1 MKYGISSISIIPVRN
16 EPSHRS
22 EMVTQVLFGEHFRI
36 LECLISWCRIELAFD
51 SYIGWVSKKNITPLK
66 KSEFINLEKFN
77 APVISSLEKVI
88 PSSGKQTN
96 FTIVPGSSI
105 PFYNAKKNRFDIAG
119 ETYKFEDQVKLSV
132 EKPDRNEIQ
141 KTAFSYLHSPYL
153 WGGRTPF
160 GTDCSGFIQ
169 ILFKIHGMRLPRDV
183 QQQAKQGIL
192 VNFITE
198 AKEGDI
204 AFFDNDEGE
213 IEHVGLLLKDNQ
225 IIHSSGKVRIDN
237 LDQQGIFNTDTGTYS
252 HNLRVIK
259 RILKDE
265 GME

>member
-51 SYIGWVSKKNITPLK
+51 GYIGWVSKKNITPLK
-66 KSEFINLEKFN
+66 KSEFINLEKIN
-77 APVISSLEKVI
+77 APVISSFEKII
-88 PSSGKQTN
+88 PSSGQQTN

-132 EKPDRNEIQ
+132 EKPYRNEIQ
-141 KTAFSYLHSPYL
+141 KTAFFYLHSPYL

-169 ILFKIHGMRLPRDV
+169 ILFKIHGMRLPRDA
-183 QQQAKQGIL
+183 QQQAKHGIL

-237 LDQQGIFNTDTGTYS
+237 LDQQGIFNTDKGTYS
-252 HNLRVIK
+252 HNLRLIK